1 MGRRDVRQ
9 SAGLKERSHDRRDDV
24 QGPGALPERHPV
36 HGRRALG
43 RGSGI
48 GPGDAGRSGGW
59 KGHPVRRD
67 GVVQHERADGGDGA
81 LWLAANGASVHR
93 EPRAWDAQKGMGE
106 VLRVDARTGR
116 TLARYPLPGGGGV
129 HGIEWDGDTLWL
141 TTLKSQTLSRVD
153 PADFRVLHVIPVPLG
168 RAHGLVRD
176 VDGIW
181 CVHTTDRVIV
191 KLDAED
197 GREMDRIALPAPHP
211 EPHCLTARD
220 GRLWYCDAIS
230 GAICRITR

>member
-1 MGRRDVRQ
+1 MTVEVVFKAPEPYPNGIQFTDE
-9 SAGLKERSHDRRDDV
+9 GLWVVDQKSDRATLVD
-24 QGPGALPERHPV
+24 P
-36 HGRRALG
+36 
-43 RGSGI
+43 
-48 GPGDAGRSGGW
+48 
-59 KGHPVRRD
+59 
-67 GVVQHERADGGDGA
+67 ADGKAIRSVETESSNTSGLTWGDGA

-129 HGIEWDGDTLWL
+129 HGIEWDGDTLWV
-141 TTLKSQTLSRVD
+141 TTLKAQTLSRVD

-168 RAHGLVRD
+168 RAHGLVRER
-176 VDGIW
+176 DGIW

-191 KLDAED
+191 KLDVQD
-197 GREMDRIALPAPHP
+197 GREMDRIAIPAPNP

-220 GRLWYCDAIS
+220 GQLWYCDAIA
-230 GAICRITR
+230 GDICRILR